1 VKFARYSQNGQV
13 AYGIV
18 DGDQVIEIEGSIFG
32 EFKPT
37 NKKYPLPT
45 VHLLAPCQPSKMLCF
60 GLNYALH
67 AAEAKLEIPKTPI
80 LFLKAPSSII
90 GPGETIVLPDHQN
103 RIDYE
108 AELTIVM
115 KDVTKGV
122 SPDDALKHV
131 LGYTCGNDV
140 SHRPYQH
147 GDGQWCRA
155 KSFDTFGPL
164 GPWIVTD
171 INPSNLAIQT
181 FVNGQMKQNSN
192 TNDLIFNVPFLISW
206 LSQCMTL
213 LPGDVIMTG
222 TPSGVG
228 RLKTGDVVDVVI
240 EGIGKLSNPV
250 K

>member
-1 VKFARYSQNGQV
+1 VKFARFLK
-13 AYGIV
+13 
-18 DGDQVIEIEGSIFG
+18 GDQAVYGSVEGDQIVELDGSIFG
-32 EFKPT
+32 LYQATSRKHALASV
-37 NKKYPLPT
+37 KLLP
-45 VHLLAPCQPSKMLCF
+45 PCEPSKVLCF

-67 AAEAKLEIPKTPI
+67 AAEAKLDIPKSPI
-80 LFLKAPSSII
+80 LFLKAPSAII
-90 GPGETIVLPDHQN
+90 ATGETIVLPDHQN

-140 SHRPYQH
+140 SHRPFQH

-155 KSFDTFGPL
+155 KSFDTFGPI

-171 INPSNLAIQT
+171 LDPGNLAIQS

-228 RLKTGDVVDVVI
+228 PLKAGDVVEVVI

-250 K
+250 R